1 MSGEV
6 HNSKKNKFK
15 YFFKNH
21 PTIPVLLICIFEILG
36 LLLLPSAF
44 KSEQAVKLGLWYQIY
59 LGITGILS
67 IAIIYSL
74 WKMLKIGI
82 IIYLGSYLIHNI
94 VALIAGNWMVGVLII
109 PIIGLILIALS
120 RKKFK

>member
-1 MSGEV
+1 MSTEIQ
-6 HNSKKNKFK
+6 NSKKNKFK
-15 YFFKNH
+15 NFFKNH
-21 PTIPVLLICIFEILG
+21 PIPVLLICIFEFLG

-44 KSEQAVKLGLWYQIY
+44 KSEQAVELGLWYQIY

-82 IIYLGSYLIHNI
+82 FIYLGSYLIHNI